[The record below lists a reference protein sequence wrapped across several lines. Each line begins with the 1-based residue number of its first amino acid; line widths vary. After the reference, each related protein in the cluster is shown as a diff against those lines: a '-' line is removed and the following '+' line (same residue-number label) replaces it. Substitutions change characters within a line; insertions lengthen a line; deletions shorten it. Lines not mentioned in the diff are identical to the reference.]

1 MTFSAAFTASALSGS
16 QAHEIS
22 FETGAFN
29 APDDGYRYFDE
40 DYAVLTRGVRG
51 AFALSEHWAV
61 AGSWAT
67 ANEGLTVESDE
78 GQVLLATGFRHHR
91 VAVGPRFSWQMAP
104 WFTPYASLQGLVWTG
119 TAASTTTRRSTTTP
133 VSTPFGAQ
141 PSAAAMLGAFV
152 EPFTLGKQDGALRVG
167 VYGELGY
174 GSPPACLSRT
184 KATRTSQPARP
195 SRSATCSSTAWWA
208 TPASRSVSDASAG
221 PPPQGGEA
229 RSAAC
234 FRWSQQ
240 RRGSPTR
247 RPAPR
252 RQPRSRCRPS
262 SPSRR

>member
-1 MTFSAAFTASALSGS
+1 MTLLLAAFTASALSGTA

-22 FETGAFN
+22 LETGAFN

-119 TAASTTTRRSTTTP
+119 TARLDDNPEIDDNPGQYTFR
-133 VSTPFGAQ
+133 
-141 PSAAAMLGAFV
+141 SAAVGGQAMLGAFV
-152 EPFTLGKQDGALRVG
+152 EPFTLGKQDGAPRVG

-174 GSPPACLSRT
+174 GHTTRMSFSDEGNRDL
-184 KATRTSQPARP
+184 AT
-195 SRSATCSSTAWWA
+195 
-208 TPASRSVSDASAG
+208 
-221 PPPQGGEA
+221 GEA
-229 RSAAC
+229 ISLGDLQFHGVVGNAGLSLR
-234 FRWSQQ
+234 F
-240 RRGSPTR
+240 
-247 RPAPR
+247 
-252 RQPRSRCRPS
+252 
-262 SPSRR
+262 